1 VGCAPNCI
9 LGLSQKQPIGY
20 TTLQVGQKVGI
31 QLTEKRVLVVDDEE
45 AIRSVLADL
54 FDGLG
59 YFVGLA
65 RDGREGLDAALSSE
79 IDLAVLDVS
88 LPGMDGLE
96 LLRVLKESKPE
107 LPVIMVTG
115 YASMSAALKALK
127 LGAYDYIT
135 KPFDLDNVQ
144 LVAERAMER
153 RRLVDENRYLKS
165 ELRQRF
171 GFDNVVGLDSEAQR
185 AYLMASRV
193 ADSRASVLILG
204 ETGTGKEYLARAI
217 HYQSPRAERPFVKV
231 SCAALPESLLESE
244 LFGHEKG
251 SFTGAIARRV
261 GRFELADRGTLFL
274 DEIGDTTPATQI
286 KLLRVLQEKQFERLG
301 GSETLSVDVR
311 IIAATNRDL
320 KTAIAE
326 KQFRDDLFYRLN
338 VVTINLPPLR
348 ERKVDVATLAKHF
361 VRKYCD
367 DTGKNITGISPE
379 SIAMLQSY
387 SWPGNI
393 RELENCIERAMILC
407 HGSTI
412 LPQHLLFGDGRA
424 EAPIQVT
431 TSGPEELKTL
441 RQVEQEHV
449 RRVLAQFDNNQTQA
463 ASALGI
469 DRKTLRNKIQEFEL
483 GT

>member
-1 VGCAPNCI
+1 M
-9 LGLSQKQPIGY
+9 
-20 TTLQVGQKVGI
+20 TD
-31 QLTEKRVLVVDDEE
+31 KRVLVVDDEE
-45 AIRSVLADL
+45 AIRSVLVDL

-59 YFVGLA
+59 YHVA
-65 RDGREGLDAALSSE
+65 EAKDGREGLDAALSTD

-88 LPGMDGLE
+88 LPVMDGLE
-96 LLRVLKESKPE
+96 VLRVLKESKPE

-115 YASMSAALKALK
+115 HASMSAALKALK

-153 RRLVDENRYLKS
+153 RRLVDENRYLKE

-171 GFDNVVGLDSEAQR
+171 GFDNVVGLDSEAQK
-185 AYLMASRV
+185 AYVMASRV

-261 GRFELADRGTLFL
+261 GRFEMADKGTLFL

-311 IIAATNRDL
+311 IIAATNRDM
-320 KTAIAE
+320 KAAIAG
-326 KQFRDDLFYRLN
+326 KQFRDDLYYRLN

-348 ERKVDVATLAKHF
+348 ERKVDVVTLAWHF
-361 VRKYCD
+361 VRKYCEE
-367 DTGKNITGISPE
+367 TGKHIAGISPE
-379 SIAMLQSY
+379 GLVMLQRY

-393 RELENCIERAMILC
+393 RELENCIERAIILC

-412 LPQHLLFGDGRA
+412 LPQHLLFGDGSV
-424 EAPIQVT
+424 EAPVEVA
-431 TSGPEELKTL
+431 SGPVELKTL

-449 RRVLAQFDNNQTQA
+449 RRVLAQFGSNQTQA

-469 DRKTLRNKIQEFEL
+469 DRKTLRNKIKEFEL